1 MEELRNLA
9 GIAGS
14 LGGARPKANIMC
26 PDGLWIAK
34 FTSENDRMPVERV
47 EVATLALA
55 QACGIAVVTARLE
68 MAQSTYPIPTLKPL
82 DRLGHDPTPSI
93 TPPPAPHAPRPRG

>member
-68 MAQSTYPIPTLKPL
+68 MAKSNYPIALIKRF
-82 DRLGHDPTPSI
+82 DRRGEARIPYISARTALQHDG
-93 TPPPAPHAPRPRG
+93 AEG